1 MCAKNVRII
10 TRKIKIECI
19 IVKQVKEKKCT
30 QRKLNYHPP
39 IQVDLKTDHFREKT
53 DNIFKKTRNLR
64 KLDA

>member
-1 MCAKNVRII
+1 MYNSQMSK
-10 TRKIKIECI
+10 RKKH
-19 IVKQVKEKKCT
+19 T

-39 IQVDLKTDHFREKT
+39 IQVDLKIDQFSKKT